1 MAKRDPWAPQP
12 ESAVR
17 HVRVCVCLCVTQRAL
32 YLLPPLSTFTKH
44 SSLIITLTVWKPRN
58 AATLSS
64 AAAQIL
70 MNSPLVAA
78 RALGASGRAVR
89 SLRCLK
95 SLRRLSSGTRRDA
108 QPRSAAASWASSRP
122 ANKFPRA
129 AAAEMNAGP
138 AWTQGPQPTL
148 KHLKSRDKRRTAG
161 AVYALTHTPSWV
173 FLQVVNSGQRGSGP
187 ALFLFSDFNRY
198 LFNCGEGVQRVMMEH
213 KLKMSRLDKI
223 FFTRMSWNNVGGL
236 SGMILTMKDIN
247 IPECSLFGPPQ
258 LERYLEGVNVF
269 AANIH
274 DLKLVVEPCTEMESV
289 DETMA
294 VQQIPILGD
303 SSKADNP
310 SLTVAYLCKLHER
323 KGSFLLTN
331 AKALGLPIGTKDL
344 GPMVTDFKNG
354 KSVVF
359 NGREIRPEE
368 VLTPS
373 DPGPMFLVIECP
385 DASFVSPVTS
395 NAALHRYQAGGDRR
409 MLSLVVHMAPD
420 HVVCHPLYQ
429 DWMQRFGGS
438 TEHLLLNE
446 RTGSLHHLR
455 SLQIQTQLHLVH
467 PRIFPTLH
475 GPGHS
480 PTSSEKRPDFKLPLV
495 MGECLLKYQ
504 LRPNVTWQRN
514 LLPVLDEDQCRQEA
528 MECAEFAA
536 RVGEIEREA
545 GSDAAAEGASRWPE
559 VVFLGTGSAMPMKT
573 RNVSA
578 TFLRMSAERA
588 VMLDC
593 GEGTLGQLTRH
604 FGEGVDAPLCALRA
618 VFVSHM
624 HADHHTGLINLLL
637 HRERALS
644 ALGRPWK
651 PLIVIGP
658 PKIMNWLNI
667 YHEHCQAVLHLL
679 TFIPSQT
686 FLKISQDS
694 EDLPESVH
702 DLYKELDIS
711 HFETCYVHHCFNA
724 FGCALT
730 HASGWKVVFSGDTMP
745 CDALISMGK
754 GATLLIHEATLEDG
768 LEEEALEKTHSTT
781 SQAIDVGVR
790 MGAEFTLLNHFSQRY
805 AKIPLIQDLTAR
817 VGVTFDHMQVR
828 FSDFSILP
836 KLIPPLKAL
845 FAEDIEEMEERKDKR
860 CIRQQHQ
867 QQHQQQQQDHQQ
879 QKQQQQQKQ
888 RNQQQQNLSQGEQK
902 KRQQQQQQNL
912 SLGEQKKRQQQQQQQ
927 NLSLGEQQ
935 QQQQNLSLG
944 EQKKRDDASDK
955 PAAAAAALPAVE
967 TPSEFSEQSSTK
979 RSAPTRG
986 EASDSEDGGKRA
998 RLAKGGGGG
1007 GEAAPALS

>member
-1 MAKRDPWAPQP
+1 MAKRDPSAPQP

-17 HVRVCVCLCVTQRAL
+17 HVRVCVCLCVTQRNAL
-32 YLLPPLSTFTKH
+32 SNKTLP
-44 SSLIITLTVWKPRN
+44 SSSPRQPVTVCKPRN
-58 AATLSS
+58 VATLSPG
-64 AAAQIL
+64 AAAKIL

-78 RALGASGRAVR
+78 KALEASGRAVR

-108 QPRSAAASWASSRP
+108 QPRSAAASASWAASRL
-122 ANKFPRA
+122 ANKFPS
-129 AAAEMNAGP
+129 AAEMNAGP
-138 AWTQGPQPTL
+138 ASTPGSQPTL

-303 SSKADNP
+303 DSKADDP

-373 DPGPMFLVIECP
+373 DPGPMFLVVECP

-395 NAALHRYQAGGDRR
+395 NAALHRYQAGGDQSR
-409 MLSLVVHMAPD
+409 LSLVVHMAPD

-429 DWMQRFGGS
+429 DWMQRFGDS

-446 RTGSLHHLR
+446 RTESLHHLR

-467 PRIFPTLH
+467 PRVFPTLH
-475 GPGHS
+475 GPGPS
-480 PTSSEKRPDFKLPLV
+480 PTASEKRPDFKLPLV

-504 LRPNVTWQRN
+504 LRPKVTWQRN
-514 LLPVLDEDQCRQEA
+514 LLPVLDEEQCRQEA

-536 RVGEIEREA
+536 RVGEIEA

-578 TFLRMSAERA
+578 TLLRVSAERA

-593 GEGTLGQLTRH
+593 GEGTLGQLSRH
-604 FGEGVDAPLCALRA
+604 FGGAVDAPLCALRA

-745 CDALISMGK
+745 CEALISMGK

-860 CIRQQHQ
+860 FIRQQHQ
-867 QQHQQQQQDHQQ
+867 QHQQQQQQDHQQ
-879 QKQQQQQKQ
+879 QKQHQQQDHQQPKQQQQKQ
-888 RNQQQQNLSQGEQK
+888 QRNQAQQNQSQEEQR
-902 KRQQQQQQNL
+902 KRQQQQ
-912 SLGEQKKRQQQQQQQ
+912 KQQQQQDH
-927 NLSLGEQQ
+927 QQ
-935 QQQQNLSLG
+935 QKQNQSQE
-944 EQKKRDDASDK
+944 EQSKRADASDE
-955 PAAAAAALPAVE
+955 PAALPTVE
-967 TPSEFSEQSSTK
+967 TSSEASEQSSVK
-979 RSAPTRG
+979 RSAPTPPG
-986 EASDSEDGGKRA
+986 EAASDDEEDGAKRA
-998 RLAKGGGGG
+998 RLAKGGGEG
-1007 GEAAPALS
+1007 AASPLS